1 LKTLSLF
8 LCSLL
13 LLTACNEALPH
24 LSEIQE
30 RGELRVLSRYSLTSY
45 FIKGE
50 EQAGLE
56 YELAQ
61 RFADRLGVELK
72 LIIPDNLT
80 DMLNMIREG
89 KADIA
94 AAGLTVTTPRKETL
108 RFSPVYHE
116 VTQQLV
122 YKQGQN
128 RPKALTDIVE
138 GQLEVIADSSHVEQ
152 LEALKSEIPELNWQT
167 NSELDNAGLLE
178 LIQLELID
186 YTVMDSNEMSANQTL
201 FPELR
206 VAFDISEPQPLGWAM
221 PLSDDDSLHL
231 EVQAFFEDME
241 ASGELD
247 KLIEKY
253 YGHIRRFDYVD
264 TRALHRRIQ
273 THLPLY
279 RDDFETAQ
287 AQYGF
292 DWTLLAAMS
301 YQESH
306 WNPKAV
312 SSTGVKGLMMLT
324 LAAAKDMGIAD
335 REDPTQSIDGGA
347 KYLASIYERLPD
359 SIVEPDRIWFAL
371 AAYNIGL
378 GHLEDARVLA
388 QKQGKNPSLWADVSQ
403 TLPLLSKQKWFSQ
416 TRYGYARGGEPV
428 RYVENIRRYQSVLQH
443 IDDQALPSIESDEE
457 TELQTPAAL

>member
-1 LKTLSLF
+1 
-8 LCSLL
+8 
-13 LLTACNEALPH
+13 
-24 LSEIQE
+24 
-30 RGELRVLSRYSLTSY
+30 
-45 FIKGE
+45 
-50 EQAGLE
+50 
-56 YELAQ
+56 
-61 RFADRLGVELK
+61 
-72 LIIPDNLT
+72 
-80 DMLNMIREG
+80 
-89 KADIA
+89 
-94 AAGLTVTTPRKETL
+94 
-108 RFSPVYHE
+108 

-178 LIQLELID
+178 LIQIELID